1 MPSRSSSNDRME
13 QQQQQQERDMLQTPA
28 SKRKAVQIKQADSQT
43 LDHIDF
49 LKKVYITQKNKIQK
63 LRRQLSN
70 PRIPFTFHQLD
81 NIMENEQYQQQTR
94 MVTQDLKEYDDELL
108 EEVVDMLHS
117 LNEQNT
123 ESGKK
128 FIKKIVEKFFRPQQG
143 RMTHWTRA
151 MHVLNNAM
159 KKNGYTE
166 RSRQQIMNSASKLRQ
181 YTEKTQQKRK
191 ESLMNLMNRM
201 EI

>member
-1 MPSRSSSNDRME
+1 ME
-13 QQQQQQERDMLQTPA
+13 QQQERIVLQNPA
-28 SKRKAVQIKQADSQT
+28 SKRTAVQKKQTEYKT

-49 LKKVYITQKNKIQK
+49 LKDVYVAQKNKIQK

-70 PRIPFTFHQLD
+70 PRIPFTFHELD
-81 NIMENEQYQQQTR
+81 ELVENEQYQQQQTK
-94 MVTQDLKEYDDELL
+94 MVFQDSKEYDDELL

-117 LNEQNT
+117 MNEHNT

-151 MHVLNNAM
+151 MNVLNNAM
-159 KKNGYTE
+159 KKHGYTE

-181 YTEKTQQKRK
+181 YTQKTQQKRK

-201 EI
+201 EL